1 MVRLVQVS
9 ASYQPAATAGTVATD
24 GRVLNNISF
33 HIKKGESVALIGANG
48 AGKTSLFLALAG
60 VLPLTH
66 GSIFIDGAALSKRT
80 LKAARR
86 KIGFVFQNP
95 DDQLF
100 MSRVYDDVL
109 FGLLNRGIAE
119 EEAHA
124 RARDALAKLDAGHL
138 ADRSPFRLS
147 GGEKR
152 LCALAAVLV
161 MEPEIVFFDEPTAFL
176 DPKSQRVASAVIQ
189 ALPLTKLI
197 ATHDLAFARTLCDRA
212 LILRSGSLVA
222 DGSPDALFDDAE
234 NMSRWGL

>member
-9 ASYQPAATAGTVATD
+9 ASYQPAAVD
-24 GRVLNNISF
+24 GAAVPVLHDISF

-60 VLPLTH
+60 ILPLTH
-66 GSIFIDGAALSKRT
+66 GSIFIDGVALSKHT
-80 LKAARR
+80 IKTVRR

-119 EEAHA
+119 EEAQV
-124 RARDALAKLDAGHL
+124 RARDALAKLGVGHL

-152 LCALAAVLV
+152 LCALAATLV

-176 DPKSQRVASAVIQ
+176 DPRSQRVASAVIQ

-222 DGSPDALFDDAE
+222 DGNPDALFDGAE
-234 NMSRWGL
+234 MSGWGL

>member
-9 ASYQPAATAGTVATD
+9 ASYQSAAADGVAVP
-24 GRVLNNISF
+24 VLHDISF

-60 VLPLTH
+60 ILPLTH
-66 GSIFIDGAALSKRT
+66 GSIFVDGVALSKRT
-80 LKAARR
+80 IKTVRR

-109 FGLLNRGIAE
+109 FGLLNSGIAE
-119 EEAHA
+119 EEAQA
-124 RARDALAKLDAGHL
+124 RARDALAKLGVGHL

-152 LCALAAVLV
+152 LCALAATLV

-176 DPKSQRVASAVIQ
+176 DPRSQRVASAVIQ

-222 DGSPDALFDDAE
+222 DGNPDALFDGAE
-234 NMSRWGL
+234 MSGWGL

>member
-9 ASYQPAATAGTVATD
+9 ASYQPAAADMVAAESD
-24 GRVLNNISF
+24 RVLNNISF

-60 VLPLTH
+60 ILPLTN
-66 GSIFIDGAALSKRT
+66 GSIFIDGVALSKHT
-80 LKAARR
+80 VKIARR

-109 FGLLNRGIAE
+109 FGLLNSGVPE
-119 EEAHA
+119 EEAHV
-124 RARDALAKLDAGHL
+124 RVRNALAKLGVGHL

-161 MEPEIVFFDEPTAFL
+161 MEPEIVFFDEPSAFL
-176 DPKSQRVASAVIQ
+176 DPKSQRTASAAIQ

-197 ATHDLAFARTLCDRA
+197 ATHDLAFARMLCDRA

-222 DGSPDALFDDAE
+222 DGDPAALFDDAE
-234 NMSRWGL
+234 HMSLWGL

>member
-9 ASYQPAATAGTVATD
+9 ASYQPAATTASVAAT
-24 GRVLNNISF
+24 GCVLDNISF
-33 HIKKGESVALIGANG
+33 HIEKGESVAIIGANG

-60 VLPLTH
+60 ILPLTH
-66 GSIFIDGAALSKRT
+66 GAIFIDGIALSKRAI
-80 LKAARR
+80 KSIRR

-100 MSRVYDDVL
+100 MSRVYDDIL
-109 FGLLNRGIAE
+109 FGLLNMGISE
-119 EEAHA
+119 EDAQS
-124 RARDALAKLDAGHL
+124 RAQEALAKLGVGHL
-138 ADRSPFRLS
+138 AGRSPFRLS

-152 LCALAAVLV
+152 LCALAATLV

-176 DPKSQRVASAVIQ
+176 DPKSQRMASAVIQ

-222 DGSPDALFDDAE
+222 DGDPATLFDDAE

>member
-9 ASYQPAATAGTVATD
+9 ASYQSAAATTD
-24 GRVLNNISF
+24 LVLNNISF

-60 VLPLTH
+60 ILPLTH
-66 GSIFIDGAALSKRT
+66 GSIFIDGVALSKHT
-80 LKAARR
+80 IKTARR

-100 MSRVYDDVL
+100 MSRVQDDVL

-119 EEAHA
+119 EEAQS
-124 RARDALAKLDAGHL
+124 RARDALAKLGVEHL

-161 MEPEIVFFDEPTAFL
+161 MDPEIVFFDEPSAFL
-176 DPKSQRVASAVIQ
+176 DPKSQRTASAVIQ
-189 ALPLTKLI
+189 TLPLTKLI
-197 ATHDLAFARTLCDRA
+197 ATHDLTFARTLCDRA

-222 DGSPDALFDDAE
+222 DGDPSTLFDDAE